1 MGVDEP
7 SGALPLSPTPSAEVT
22 PQPAA
27 ELLPW
32 WWALIQVVLVS
43 GLPTQIVVFVAL
55 ILIARVPIFEG
66 ATANLSLEF
75 FATSSLIDTALV
87 ALLIRLFLAL
97 NKEDPRDV
105 FIGRRPSRPG

>member
-1 MGVDEP
+1 MHVDEP

-22 PQPAA
+22 PQPVA

-43 GLPTQIVVFVAL
+43 GLPTQVVVFVAL
-55 ILIARVPIFEG
+55 ILVARVPIFEG
-66 ATANLSLEF
+66 DTSNLSLEF
-75 FATSSLIDTALV
+75 FAMSSLIDTALV

-105 FIGRRPSRPG
+105 FIGR